1 MFKKRSIAFLVI
13 SIIFFQMLLP
23 IKCMASETISEINI
37 PQEASEY
44 ANTHIAGLVD
54 AVELYADNYDLSTNQ
69 LTNIY
74 IGSPFVIYEVLQFAQ
89 DEIYYYPVYDKNQ
102 ELIAV
107 LSVMGTTDGWC
118 VSMSQEWVSD
128 LRTLAPSNSA
138 YLFYK
143 IGDDLYVEN
152 SLIKYHIDGSNEV
165 EDNSFSRKSYIEKKN
180 IIFDISSKFR
190 KADMENVD
198 FSLLDTYTPSF
209 STNTSSSKICS
220 LYKKRG
226 QGSLNVCWAASVA
239 TICNYRRG
247 TNYTATGIADDMNI
261 SYDAGASIEVAQS
274 ALSMHEV
281 SYSNLNK
288 NSNSKMTWS
297 TLKRNINGYLPVYVS
312 AKISG
317 SGHAVVAYGYSTT
330 TAGTNYVILWNPGT
344 ANSIT
349 VEFKSSG
356 TTFAYSNKTWTWTHS
371 LSGI

>member
-1 MFKKRSIAFLVI
+1 MFC
-13 SIIFFQMLLP
+13 IIFLQILLP
-23 IKCMASETISEINI
+23 TKCMASEAISEINV
-37 PQEASEY
+37 PKEASEY
-44 ANTHIAGLVD
+44 ANAHIEGLVD
-54 AVELYADNYDLSTNQ
+54 AVESYADNYDLSTNQ
-69 LTNIY
+69 LTNIH
-74 IGSPFVIYEVLQFAQ
+74 IGSPFVIYEVLQATQ
-89 DEIYYYPVYDKNQ
+89 DEIYYYPVYDQNQ

-107 LSVMGTTDGWC
+107 LSVMGTTDDWR

-128 LRTLAPSNSA
+128 LRNLDSSNSA

-143 IGDDLYVEN
+143 IGDDLYAEN
-152 SLIKYHIDGSNEV
+152 PLIKYHIDGSNEV
-165 EDNSFSRKSYIEKKN
+165 EDNSFSRKSYVEKQN
-180 IIFDISSKFR
+180 IISDISSKFR
-190 KADMENVD
+190 KTDIENSD
-198 FSLLDTYTPSF
+198 FPLLDTYTPSF
-209 STNTSSSKICS
+209 STDTSSSKICS
-220 LYKKRG
+220 LYKKQG

-261 SYDAGASIEVAQS
+261 SYDAGASIEKAQS

-288 NSNSKMTWS
+288 NSSAKMTWA

-312 AKISG
+312 AKTSG

-330 TAGTNYVILWNPGT
+330 AGTNYVILWNPGI

-356 TTFAYSNKTWTWTHS
+356 TTFAYSNRTWTWTHS
-371 LSGI
+371 LSGL